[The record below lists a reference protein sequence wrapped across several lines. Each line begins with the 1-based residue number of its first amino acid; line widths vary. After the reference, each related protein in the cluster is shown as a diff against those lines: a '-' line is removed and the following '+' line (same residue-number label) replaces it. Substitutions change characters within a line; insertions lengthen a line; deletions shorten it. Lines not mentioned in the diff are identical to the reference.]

1 MSPAQNSPGHSYF
14 THSVYFYWSKRERKC
29 NMSRHYKLQQ
39 PDKESM
45 AESNIFN
52 TKEPYCG
59 CCSQGSEQQGPFG
72 WRPGISGRG
81 TDDSPHMQAAASSTL
96 TLGKSRVYMSPQAQ
110 KAWGSPWCLWFPMFN
125 IVYIIK
131 LLPKTLHCKLY
142 YLHCVLGKTVNTN
155 EYFKQTPKH

>member
-1 MSPAQNSPGHSYF
+1 ME
-14 THSVYFYWSKRERKC
+14 KKC

-52 TKEPYCG
+52 TKEPQCE
-59 CCSQGSEQQGPFG
+59 CCSQGSEQQGPLDEG
-72 WRPGISGRG
+72 QASLGEALI
-81 TDDSPHMQAAASSTL
+81 DDSPHMQAAASSTL
-96 TLGKSRVYMSPQAQ
+96 TLGESRVYMSPQAH

-142 YLHCVLGKTVNTN
+142 YLFTLCTWKNSKYKWV
-155 EYFKQTPKH
+155 F